1 MSGLGKGVLGVVG
14 ISRNE
19 GGAGTFP
26 DITPSLRHFASKCA
40 VVAAGDRKSTRL
52 NSSHAILT
60 VLNMSGFMA
69 WKPSYGDAEVAG
81 FLFTYSLE

>member
-26 DITPSLRHFASKCA
+26 DKGGGHMK
-40 VVAAGDRKSTRL
+40 VAARIRL
-52 NSSHAILT
+52 GYCQ
-60 VLNMSGFMA
+60 SGH
-69 WKPSYGDAEVAG
+69 K
-81 FLFTYSLE
+81 